1 MPHASKMIRHIN
13 EFFKGKPTER
23 RLQLLRDFADL
34 MLLKLEADTTTRL
47 LTAAGPD
54 AQAAKAK
61 ADTARYKRQAPLRQA
76 NLHET

>member
-1 MPHASKMIRHIN
+1 MIRHIN

-47 LTAAGPD
+47 LTAAGTLML
-54 AQAAKAK
+54 A
-61 ADTARYKRQAPLRQA
+61 TVSVSRLSSIRFYSFFS
-76 NLHET
+76 

>member
-47 LTAAGPD
+47 LTAAGTLMLATVSVSRLSSIGFYGMTFINVPMS
-54 AQAAKAK
+54 
-61 ADTARYKRQAPLRQA
+61 
-76 NLHET
+76 